1 MRARIEHMSPIAL
14 QGSVTRALRSTA
26 AAEVAL
32 LFSSLAA
39 ADAPEP
45 GCEEQATSPP
55 IALERSMS
63 FPPLPARFNIEG
75 YVQLDATI
83 AADGRISSTAVVAAE
98 PPGTFDATA
107 RREVETWRYCKHPD
121 GESGALRSVG
131 LMLRFNLEEKRVLP
145 IPDSCEPGEAWAL
158 VKFDLEAD
166 GSVTNAA
173 IEQACPPGVHD
184 KAVLEEARSL
194 QYYPDVPQPVRGAR
208 ELYAIEGKILEL
220 PNISRLSRFQ

>member
-1 MRARIEHMSPIAL
+1 MRSAGL
-14 QGSVTRALRSTA
+14 A
-26 AAEVAL
+26 AVAL
-32 LFSSLAA
+32 LFASLAA

-45 GCEEQATSPP
+45 GCEEQATSPL

-75 YVQLDATI
+75 HVQLGATI
-83 AADGRISSTAVVAAE
+83 AANGRVSSTKLIAAE

-145 IPDSCEPGEAWAL
+145 IPESCEPGEAWAL

-166 GSVTNAA
+166 GTVTNAA
-173 IEQACPPGVHD
+173 IEQACPPGKHD

-208 ELYAIEGKILEL
+208 ELYAIAGKSLEMRH
-220 PNISRLSRFQ
+220 ISRLSRLE

>member
-1 MRARIEHMSPIAL
+1 M
-14 QGSVTRALRSTA
+14 RSTA
-26 AAEVAL
+26 AAAVAL
-32 LFSSLAA
+32 AFASLAA

-63 FPPLPARFNIEG
+63 FPPLPARFNVEG
-75 YVQLDATI
+75 HVQL
-83 AADGRISSTAVVAAE
+83 
-98 PPGTFDATA
+98 DATA
-107 RREVETWRYCKHPD
+107 RREVEKWRYCKHPD

-145 IPDSCEPGEAWAL
+145 IPESCEPGEASAL

-173 IEQACPPGVHD
+173 IEQSCPPGVHD
-184 KAVLEEARSL
+184 QAVLEEARSL
-194 QYYPDVPQPVRGAR
+194 EYFPDVPQPVRGAR
-208 ELYAIEGKILEL
+208 ELYAIAGEILEM
-220 PNISRLSRFQ
+220 PNISRLSFF